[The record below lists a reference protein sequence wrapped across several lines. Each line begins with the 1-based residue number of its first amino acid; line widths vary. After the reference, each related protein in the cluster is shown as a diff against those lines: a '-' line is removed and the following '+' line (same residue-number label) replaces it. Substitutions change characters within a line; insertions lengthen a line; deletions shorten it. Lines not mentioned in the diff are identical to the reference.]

1 MGFLVWVIIGGI
13 AGWVASLIMKT
24 REGLLINII
33 VGIIVGIIGGLL
45 GGWVL
50 GLFGMAP
57 EGNGLIASF
66 LTALVGACILLAIAK
81 AVLGGRAVGK

>member
-24 REGLLINII
+24 REGLLIN
-33 VGIIVGIIGGLL
+33 IIVGIIGGLL

>member
-1 MGFLVWVIIGGI
+1 MGFLVWIIIGGI

-24 REGLLINII
+24 REGLLIN
-33 VGIIVGIIGGLL
+33 IIVGIIGGLL

>member
-1 MGFLVWVIIGGI
+1 MGFLVWIIIGGI

-33 VGIIVGIIGGLL
+33 VGIIGGLF